1 MRCALE
7 TCTMNLTIEASRLF
21 LSIRLGRWEFFA
33 QPKSAPG
40 YDTAHV
46 RGPLALVRTG
56 GAAPVSYTHL
66 DVYKRQIYSKSHQRI
81 R

>member
-1 MRCALE
+1 
-7 TCTMNLTIEASRLF
+7 MNLTIEASRLF

-40 YDTAHV
+40 YDTDHV

-56 GAAPVSYTHL
+56 GAAQGWAETTVEIPFFALSLVNHHL
-66 DVYKRQIYSKSHQRI
+66 
-81 R
+81 